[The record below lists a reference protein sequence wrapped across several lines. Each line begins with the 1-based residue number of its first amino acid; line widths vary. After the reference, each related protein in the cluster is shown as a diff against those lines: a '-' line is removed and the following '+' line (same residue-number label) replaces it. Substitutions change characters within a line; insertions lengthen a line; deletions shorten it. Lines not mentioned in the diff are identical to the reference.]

1 MKKFLKSEEHRL
13 ILLLVVAL
21 LIICVVFICLYSIC
35 KELATVIFIPIEL
48 EIVKKIIITFL
59 DISNKPKLMNE
70 AKLFHECGVITD
82 EEYEEKKR
90 YIRQML
96 EDIGYVERTTEL
108 PTNQKE
114 KSENNTSNP
123 YEEVKQLKELLDM
136 GIITQ
141 EEFDLKKKEL
151 LKL

>member
-1 MKKFLKSEEHRL
+1 MCS
-13 ILLLVVAL
+13 IY
-21 LIICVVFICLYSIC
+21 LYSIC

-70 AKLFHECGVITD
+70 AKLFHECGVITH

-96 EDIGYVERTTEL
+96 EDIGYVERTTGL

-141 EEFDLKKKEL
+141 EEFDLKKKDL
-151 LKL
+151 LDL

>member
-21 LIICVVFICLYSIC
+21 LIICVVFIYLYSIC

>member
-13 ILLLVVAL
+13 ILLLVGAL
-21 LIICVVFICLYSIC
+21 LIICVVFIYLYSIR
-35 KELATVIFIPIEL
+35 KELSTVIFIPIEL

-141 EEFDLKKKEL
+141 EEFDQKKKDL
-151 LKL
+151 LDL

>member
-35 KELATVIFIPIEL
+35 KELSTVIFIPIEL

-141 EEFDLKKKEL
+141 EEFDQKKKDL
-151 LKL
+151 LDL

>member
-96 EDIGYVERTTEL
+96 ENIGYVERTTEL

>member
-1 MKKFLKSEEHRL
+1 M
-13 ILLLVVAL
+13 
-21 LIICVVFICLYSIC
+21 
-35 KELATVIFIPIEL
+35 ATVIFIPIEL

-70 AKLFHECGVITD
+70 AKLFHECGVITH

-96 EDIGYVERTTEL
+96 EDIGYVERTTGL

-123 YEEVKQLKELLDM
+123 YEQLKELLDM

-141 EEFDLKKKEL
+141 EEFDLKKKDL
-151 LKL
+151 LDL

>member
-1 MKKFLKSEEHRL
+1 MKKFLKSEKHRL

-21 LIICVVFICLYSIC
+21 LIICVVFIYLYSIC

-70 AKLFHECGVITD
+70 AKLFHECGVITY

-96 EDIGYVERTTEL
+96 EDIGYVERTTGL

-141 EEFDLKKKEL
+141 EEFDLKKKDL
-151 LKL
+151 LDL

>member
-13 ILLLVVAL
+13 ILLLVGAL
-21 LIICVVFICLYSIC
+21 LIICVVFIYLYSIC
-35 KELATVIFIPIEL
+35 KELSTVIFIPIEL

-123 YEEVKQLKELLDM
+123 YEEVKQLKELFDM

-141 EEFDLKKKEL
+141 EEFDQKKKDL
-151 LKL
+151 LDL

>member
-1 MKKFLKSEEHRL
+1 MKKFLKNEKFRL
-13 ILLLVVAL
+13 IAL
-21 LIICVVFICLYSIC
+21 LIIALIIICFAFICIYSIQ

-70 AKLFHECGVITD
+70 AKLFHECGVITA
-82 EEYEEKKR
+82 EEYEEKKQ
-90 YIRQML
+90 YIRQKL
-96 EDIGYVERTTEL
+96 EDIEYVERTTEL

>member
-13 ILLLVVAL
+13 ILLLVGAL
-21 LIICVVFICLYSIC
+21 LIICVVFIYLYSIC
-35 KELATVIFIPIEL
+35 KELSTVIFIPIEL

-70 AKLFHECGVITD
+70 AKLFHECGVIT
-82 EEYEEKKR
+82 EKR

-141 EEFDLKKKEL
+141 EEFDQKKKDL
-151 LKL
+151 LDLYN